1 MVKLKPEA
9 TATPGESEGTT
20 KLKRNT
26 KGKPNGKRRAKVL
39 KWEGGKIKKYTS
51 NRQQVT
57 EGVEDL
63 KQRQWRKEK
72 ARHEKRK

>member
-39 KWEGGKIKKYTS
+39 KWEGGKIKKIHFEQTA
-51 NRQQVT
+51 
-57 EGVEDL
+57 GD
-63 KQRQWRKEK
+63 
-72 ARHEKRK
+72 